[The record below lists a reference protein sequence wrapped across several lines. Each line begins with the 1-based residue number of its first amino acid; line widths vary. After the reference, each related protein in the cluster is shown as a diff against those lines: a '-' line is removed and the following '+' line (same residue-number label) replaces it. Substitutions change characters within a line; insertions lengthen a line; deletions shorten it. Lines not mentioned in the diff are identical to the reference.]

1 MDTFIEE
8 LLLGLERAYK
18 DLLADLPGN
27 TPELLG
33 LTCEIDDG
41 GNVDNMDACPGYMDG
56 SDDVDDSLDAAQDIL
71 EAMVEEGIEWGDHGA
86 YGDHDLAMDEDAHM
100 HILTK
105 VRIDLGGNVTATCC
119 PRNSF
124 QALRTYLR
132 SIGLE
137 EDMPPAKRKE
147 PSTEG
152 TPPAKRNKAEETS
165 AI

>member
-8 LLLGLERAYK
+8 LLAGLERAYT

-41 GNVDNMDACPGYMDG
+41 GNVGNMEASPGYMEDA
-56 SDDVDDSLDAAQDIL
+56 DDSLDAAQDIL

-105 VRIDLGGNVTATCC
+105 VRIDLDGNVTATCC

-124 QALRTYLR
+124 QDLRDYIR
-132 SIGLE
+132 SIGFE
-137 EDMPPAKRKE
+137 EDTPPAKRKKVEE
-147 PSTEG
+147 PTQVL
-152 TPPAKRNKAEETS
+152 ADC
-165 AI
+165 